1 MNTICTKPA
10 RWLQWNMRPKS
21 EIATRFTPRERN
33 AVAGALFQ
41 RSTMPNDDDRPA
53 TKKDLNDLRS
63 EVHGEMDQ
71 LRTELNGNMD
81 QLRTELNGNMDQ
93 LRTELNGNM
102 DRLRTDLHGDMDR
115 LRENLVEQMRDMQT
129 EVLRAFHGWASPIEI
144 RLRALPNMEERLVL
158 LEERV
163 SAIERREKRT

>member
-1 MNTICTKPA
+1 M
-10 RWLQWNMRPKS
+10 
-21 EIATRFTPRERN
+21 
-33 AVAGALFQ
+33 
-41 RSTMPNDDDRPA
+41 STEDDRPA
-53 TKKDLNDLRS
+53 TKKDLS
-63 EVHGEMDQ
+63 E

-81 QLRTELNGNMDQ
+81 QLRTELNGNMAQLRIELNGNMDQ

-102 DRLRTDLHGDMDR
+102 GR
-115 LRENLVEQMRDMQT
+115 LREELVEQMRDMQT

-163 SAIERREKRT
+163 SAIERREKRN

>member
-10 RWLQWNMRPKS
+10 RGLQWNMRPKS

-81 QLRTELNGNMDQ
+81 QLRTELNGNMD
-93 LRTELNGNM
+93 
-102 DRLRTDLHGDMDR
+102 RLRTDLHGDMDR

-144 RLRALPNMEERLVL
+144 GLRALPNMEERLVL

>member
-1 MNTICTKPA
+1 
-10 RWLQWNMRPKS
+10 MRPTP
-21 EIATRFTPRERN
+21 EIGTSIAPREKN
-33 AVAGALFQ
+33 AVVGTLNQ
-41 RSTMPNDDDRPA
+41 HSTMPNDDDRPA
-53 TKKDLNDLRS
+53 TKQDLNDLRI
-63 EVHGEMDQ
+63 ELHGDMDHLRNELRGGMAA

-102 DRLRTDLHGDMDR
+102 SR
-115 LRENLVEQMRDMQT
+115 LREELVEQMRDMQT

-163 SAIERREKRT
+163 SGIERREKRT

>member
-81 QLRTELNGNMDQ
+81 
-93 LRTELNGNM
+93 
-102 DRLRTDLHGDMDR
+102 RLRTDLHGDMDR

-158 LEERV
+158 LEGRV

>member
-1 MNTICTKPA
+1 
-10 RWLQWNMRPKS
+10 MRPTAEITTRVVFREKS
-21 EIATRFTPRERN
+21 
-33 AVAGALFQ
+33 AVAGALSQ

-53 TKKDLNDLRS
+53 TKQDLNDLRI
-63 EVHGEMDQ
+63 ELHGDMDHLRNELRGGMAA

-102 DRLRTDLHGDMDR
+102 SR
-115 LRENLVEQMRDMQT
+115 LREELVEQMRDMQT

-163 SAIERREKRT
+163 SGIERREKRT